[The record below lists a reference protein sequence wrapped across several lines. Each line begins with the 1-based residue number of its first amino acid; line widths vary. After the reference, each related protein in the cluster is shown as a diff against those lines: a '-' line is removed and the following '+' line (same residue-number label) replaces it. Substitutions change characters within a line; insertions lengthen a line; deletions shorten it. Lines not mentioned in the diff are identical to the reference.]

1 MVRTGCSHCRGQG
14 SIPGW
19 ATKIR
24 QATQCGQN
32 NNNDEHLF
40 LYLLAIC
47 KASFKRL
54 LEPHQQTQNRPG
66 AGGRGDRLPTQGP
79 GGL

>member
-1 MVRTGCSHCRGQG
+1 MVGTGRSHCQGQA

-32 NNNDEHLF
+32 NNDEHLF
-40 LYLLAIC
+40 IYLLAIC
-47 KASFKRL
+47 KAS
-54 LEPHQQTQNRPG
+54 LEK
-66 AGGRGDRLPTQGP
+66 
-79 GGL
+79 

>member
-1 MVRTGCSHCRGQG
+1 MVRTGRSHCWGQG

-40 LYLLAIC
+40 IYLLAIC
-47 KASFKRL
+47 IAS
-54 LEPHQQTQNRPG
+54 LEK
-66 AGGRGDRLPTQGP
+66 
-79 GGL
+79 